1 MDEGGGRGEEITGKL
16 QSGNA
21 MVVFAAVAF
30 AAVCL
35 GFVVYN
41 KKKTA
46 RKFEKA
52 EQELYR
58 KKIERDSLTG
68 LLNKE
73 GFYLRGKEFLEKH
86 PKEQASIVFIN
97 VENFKLINDLYG
109 VRSGDRFLQYLAMVI
124 REFLLLYLRRMD
136 LLEDWIFIFMK
147 RLVHF

>member
-1 MDEGGGRGEEITGKL
+1 
-16 QSGNA
+16 

-147 RLVHF
+147 RIVRF